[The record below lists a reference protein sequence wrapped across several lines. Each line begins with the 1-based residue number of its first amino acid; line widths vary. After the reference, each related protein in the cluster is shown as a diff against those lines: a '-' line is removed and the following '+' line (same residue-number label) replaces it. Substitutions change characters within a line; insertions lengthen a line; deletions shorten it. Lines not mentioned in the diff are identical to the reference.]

1 MRTKRP
7 ATVSSKA
14 TQVLHPQVGERAG
27 ERTLTGLAPDGTAG
41 HSGIAFHAAPTQLLP
56 IITLDERD
64 VTDSAHLGRQEFA
77 RCGRTWRTPC
87 R

>member
-41 HSGIAFHAAPTQLLP
+41 HSGIAFMRL
-56 IITLDERD
+56 RR
-64 VTDSAHLGRQEFA
+64 S
-77 RCGRTWRTPC
+77 CC
-87 R
+87 RSLHSTSGT